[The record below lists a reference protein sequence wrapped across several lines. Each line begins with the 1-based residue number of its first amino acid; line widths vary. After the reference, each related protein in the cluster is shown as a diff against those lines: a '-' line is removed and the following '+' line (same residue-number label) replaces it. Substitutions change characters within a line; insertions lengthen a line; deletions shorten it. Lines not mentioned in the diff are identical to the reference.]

1 MKTIKQKLGISSI
14 SAVALVA
21 LLLSGCV
28 TNGNQKEVGGTLL
41 GAGLG
46 GWAGSNI
53 GGGKGRLAAT
63 AVGVLVGGLVGRGI
77 GQSLDRMDKMHAN
90 QAYQKAQYAPIG
102 QPIRWNNPNSGNSG
116 FVTPVRE
123 GNHNNGAY
131 CREYTTTVNIGGR
144 SESAHGTACRQPDGS
159 WKMI

>member
-28 TNGNQKEVGGTLL
+28 TNGNQKEVGGTLI

-63 AVGVLVGGLVGRGI
+63 ALGVLAGGLVGRGI
-77 GQSLDRMDKMHAN
+77 GQSLDRMDRMHAS

-116 FVTPVRE
+116 LVTPIRE

-131 CREYTTTVNIGGR
+131 CREYNTTVNIGGR
-144 SESAHGTACRQPDGS
+144 SEASYGTACRQPDGS

>member
-1 MKTIKQKLGISSI
+1 MKTVHQKLGISSI
-14 SAVALVA
+14 AAVALVA

-28 TNGNQKEVGGTLL
+28 TQGNQKEVAGTLI

-63 AVGVLVGGLVGRGI
+63 AAGVLIGGLVGRGV
-77 GQSLDRMDKMHAN
+77 GQSLDRIDKMHAN
-90 QAYQKAQYAPIG
+90 SAYQKAQYAPIG
-102 QPIRWNNPNSGNSG
+102 EPIRWSNPNTGNSG
-116 FVTPVRE
+116 SVTPVRE
-123 GNHNNGAY
+123 GNHYSGAY
-131 CREYTTTVNIGGR
+131 CREYNTTVSIGGR
-144 SESAHGTACRQPDGS
+144 TESAHGTACRQPDGS

>member
-1 MKTIKQKLGISSI
+1 MKTIKQKLSISSI

-28 TNGNQKEVGGTLL
+28 TNGNQKEVAGTLL

-63 AVGVLVGGLVGRGI
+63 AAGVLIGGLVGRGV
-77 GQSLDRMDKMHAN
+77 GQSLDRVDKMHAN
-90 QAYQKAQYAPIG
+90 HAYQKAQHTPIG
-102 QPIRWNNPNSGNSG
+102 EPIRWSNPNTGNSG
-116 FVTPVRE
+116 SVTPVRE
-123 GNHNNGAY
+123 GNHYNGDY
-131 CREYTTTVNIGGR
+131 CREYNTTVNIGGR